1 MTTINKVIEKSTKT
15 ADSSSNSIVKTQM
28 NLNDQLAARQK
39 SLNERTAATQIENK
53 AKLDAKERRDTDLA
67 AAIIEDCEFRKKART
82 AHEEMSLRT
91 VTALERSADTFV
103 KFLEF
108 SMSQAP
114 K

>member
-1 MTTINKVIEKSTKT
+1 
-15 ADSSSNSIVKTQM
+15 M

-82 AHEEMSLRT
+82 AHEKEEMSLRT